1 MHWNYDLE
9 KWIMPMH
16 RNISRDLI
24 DLGVAGVVGCHSH
37 CPQGAEFYKG
47 KPIAYGLGNFYLPS
61 NCYFNGKLVFPSFSK
76 ETYALK
82 VNDDENRILWFNTD
96 KNDEIVSFVQE
107 ESMRGPKISELSLFK
122 TMSTEQ
128 YISFFKKHRSKKF
141 LVPVYVEYS
150 GVKYQIQERWAIF
163 RVRVLRFILSI
174 LKR

>member
-1 MHWNYDLE
+1 MM
-9 KWIMPMH
+9 K
-16 RNISRDLI
+16 
-24 DLGVAGVVGCHSH
+24 
-37 CPQGAEFYKG
+37 
-47 KPIAYGLGNFYLPS
+47 
-61 NCYFNGKLVFPSFSK
+61 SFH
-76 ETYALK
+76 
-82 VNDDENRILWFNTD
+82 
-96 KNDEIVSFVQE
+96 FVQE

>member
-1 MHWNYDLE
+1 
-9 KWIMPMH
+9 MH

-107 ESMRGPKISELSLFK
+107 ESMRGLKISELLYLKRCQQSSILV
-122 TMSTEQ
+122 
-128 YISFFKKHRSKKF
+128 F
-141 LVPVYVEYS
+141 LKNI
-150 GVKYQIQERWAIF
+150 GVKSF
-163 RVRVLRFILSI
+163 
-174 LKR
+174 